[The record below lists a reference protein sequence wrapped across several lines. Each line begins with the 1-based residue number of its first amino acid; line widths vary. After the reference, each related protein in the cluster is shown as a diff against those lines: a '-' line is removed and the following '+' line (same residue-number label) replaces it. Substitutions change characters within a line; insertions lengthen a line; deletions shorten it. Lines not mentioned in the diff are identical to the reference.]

1 MARLQFSPASPASQ
15 MSGSNSSVWSGSKRG
30 GGGEGGAEKLV
41 SDIESLLHLSPD
53 ESFSDVSIFVEGK
66 RVHAHRCILAV
77 RCPYFRI
84 FFSAAAAKERERKED
99 NTAAAATASVMEVKL
114 ETVMRGEKVGYEAF
128 MAVMSY
134 VYGSG
139 TKEFAFCVSCFDS
152 SCPHVTCRPA
162 IEFVLEILRA
172 SSVLEISDLKAAAQQ
187 HLVNVVTYTQ
197 VDEVLLILAVAETH
211 QVAQLYTMCLQVI
224 ASSDLDTLTLEKE
237 LSRFALG
244 DVMDQRLKLGLPGS
258 AMSSLQLKQ
267 CKRIYRQCL
276 GLWSNFFGLFP
287 VIGFGFALICST
299 AFWADLHPW
308 STFVNQSTIN
318 FLASGCPCGNTM
330 WGY

>member
-15 MSGSNSSVWSGSKRG
+15 MSGSNSTVWSGCKRG
-30 GGGEGGAEKLV
+30 RGEGGGEGEAEKLV
-41 SDIESLLHLSPD
+41 SDIESLLHRSPD
-53 ESFSDVSIFVEGK
+53 ESFSDVSIYVEGK

-77 RCPYFRI
+77 RSPYFRS
-84 FFSAAAAKERERKED
+84 FFSAAAAKERETRED

-114 ETVMRGEKVGYEAF
+114 ETVMRDEKVGYEAF

-187 HLVNVVTYTQ
+187 HLVNLVTYAQ

-237 LSRFALG
+237 LSRFAMG
-244 DVMDQRLKLGLPGS
+244 EVMDQRLKLGLPGS
-258 AMSSLQLKQ
+258 AMDSLQLKQ
-267 CKRIYRQCL
+267 CRRIYRQCL

-299 AFWADLHPW
+299 AFWADLHPQ
-308 STFVNQSTIN
+308 STFVN
-318 FLASGCPCGNTM
+318 
-330 WGY
+330 